1 MESIACF
8 RRIIVQILLE
18 FFHDFYINDPNII
31 INILYL
37 HFTLAIYIPFH
48 QKLSQYF
55 IFSTILQLKELGG
68 LLPTTTIIT
77 SEQKERVYKDDDGDL
92 TVLGELVASMP
103 IDVTLG
109 KV

>member
-1 MESIACF
+1 MSDLGISLVWKLCT
-8 RRIIVQILLE
+8 LL
-18 FFHDFYINDPNII
+18 
-31 INILYL
+31 
-37 HFTLAIYIPFH
+37 FTLTIYIPFH

>member
-1 MESIACF
+1 M
-8 RRIIVQILLE
+8 ILT
-18 FFHDFYINDPNII
+18 FDSYVI
-31 INILYL
+31 YL
-37 HFTLAIYIPFH
+37 KFVSPSPF
-48 QKLSQYF
+48 
-55 IFSTILQLKELGG
+55 FSTILQLKELGA

-77 SEQKERVYKDDDGDL
+77 NEHKERVYKNDDGDL